1 MKVPDE
7 MQLRRTLV
15 LYEAADSLRLDQGSR
30 YDSSPTIHDETS
42 EILAEFPISHRMKH
56 DDGRTIQGSCSGSD

>member
-1 MKVPDE
+1 
-7 MQLRRTLV
+7 
-15 LYEAADSLRLDQGSR
+15 LRLDQGSR